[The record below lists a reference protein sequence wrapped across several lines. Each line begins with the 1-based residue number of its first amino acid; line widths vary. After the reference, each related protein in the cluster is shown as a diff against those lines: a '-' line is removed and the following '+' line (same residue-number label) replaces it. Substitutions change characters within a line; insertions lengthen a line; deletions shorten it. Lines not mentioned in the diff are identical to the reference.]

1 MNFAVFCA
9 DFSNGESTDI
19 HWCRTFE
26 NRESAFYFVN
36 GLTNGK
42 NYIRLKDDYIHSVI
56 VSEKE
61 LDFDSKIPLLEQT
74 YSGYSIELLESNPI
88 SKKS

>member
-9 DFSNGESTDI
+9 DFSNGEVSDI

-26 NRESAFYFVN
+26 NRESAFQYVN

-42 NYIRLKDDYIHSVI
+42 GYIRLKDEYIHSII

-61 LDFDSKIPLLEQT
+61 LDFDSKIPLVEQT
-74 YSGYSIELLESNPI
+74 YSGYSIELLDSTPI
-88 SKKS
+88 KKA